1 MESLDLYIE
10 ELKGVLSARGV
21 SLKPVSPRRRR
32 PRAASSESVSS
43 HTTLESEAIPYLTQE
58 EEEDRD
64 KRDCDDEDD
73 EGDSPSIP
81 QLAAQVSHKRSS

>member
-43 HTTLESEAIPYLTQE
+43 HTTLERERVAIPYLTQE

-73 EGDSPSIP
+73 SPSIP